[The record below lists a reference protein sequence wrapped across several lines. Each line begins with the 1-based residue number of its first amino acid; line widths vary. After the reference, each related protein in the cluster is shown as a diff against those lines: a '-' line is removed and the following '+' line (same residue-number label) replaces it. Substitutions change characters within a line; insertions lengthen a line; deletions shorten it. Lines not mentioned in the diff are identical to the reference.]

1 MEINHQKSIINV
13 VAAVI
18 KEGNEFFIAQRNR
31 EKDFGLKWEFPGGKV
46 ESGETFEDALKREIK
61 EELTVSISIKSKII
75 EVPYR
80 DHCLNILLHYY
91 LCKKMGDI
99 RLVEHEKGVWVS
111 KSDLYRFKFAPGDR
125 LILKH
130 L

>member
-1 MEINHQKSIINV
+1 METNHQKPVINV

-18 KEGNEFFIAQRNR
+18 KEGNEFFIAQRDR

-46 ESGETFEDALKREIK
+46 EPRETFEDALKREIK
-61 EELTVSISIKSKII
+61 EELKIYISIKSKII

-80 DHCLNILLHYY
+80 DERLNILLHYY
-91 LCKKMGDI
+91 LCEKMGDI
-99 RLVEHEKGVWVS
+99 RLMEHEKGVWVS
-111 KSDLYRFKFAPGDR
+111 KPDLYRFKFAPGDH
-125 LILKH
+125 LILKY

>member
-1 MEINHQKSIINV
+1 METNHQKPVINV

-46 ESGETFEDALKREIK
+46 EPQETFEDALKREIK
-61 EELTVSISIKSKII
+61 EELKVDISIKSKII

-80 DHCLNILLHYY
+80 DERLNILLHYY
-91 LCKKMGDI
+91 LCEKMGDI
-99 RLVEHEKGVWVS
+99 RLMEHEKGVWVS
-111 KSDLYRFKFAPGDR
+111 KPDLYRFKFAPGDH
-125 LILKH
+125 LILKY

>member
-1 MEINHQKSIINV
+1 MEINHQKLVINV

-61 EELTVSISIKSKII
+61 EELRVSISIKSKII
-75 EVPYR
+75 EVPYS

-91 LCKKMGDI
+91 LCEKMGDI

-111 KSDLYRFKFAPGDR
+111 KSDLYRFEFAPGDC

>member
-1 MEINHQKSIINV
+1 MSENNLIIVSALVLVDQDGRVLICERPKGKFME
-13 VAAVI
+13 
-18 KEGNEFFIAQRNR
+18 GF
-31 EKDFGLKWEFPGGKV
+31 WEFPGGKV

-61 EELTVSISIKSKII
+61 EELRVSISIKSKII
-75 EVPYR
+75 EVPYS

-91 LCKKMGDI
+91 LCEKMGDI

-111 KSDLYRFKFAPGDR
+111 KSDLYRFEFAPGDC